1 MKWKLERNSEMV
13 KKAKL
18 TPLNVKLSPP
28 NHSVGLCANLCVSR
42 VSVTDSVTKTSVTCD
57 VTFIICKINRLK
69 RSGFGW
75 IWDFRDSSD
84 QIRPQRKCLTEPQFP
99 DLINL
104 VLFRAFCDIVW
115 RTLSKKWVKSNVY
128 GPKWRLT
135 VMKEFQDSTKVNGPR

>member
-1 MKWKLERNSEMV
+1 MVSEII
-13 KKAKL
+13 
-18 TPLNVKLSPP
+18 PLKCQIKPTESFCWA
-28 NHSVGLCANLCVSR
+28 LCKSASR
-42 VSVTDSVTKTSVTCD
+42 ISVTDSVTKTSVTCD

-75 IWDFRDSSD
+75 IWDFRNSSD

-115 RTLSKKWVKSNVY
+115 RTLSKKWVKSNVLGKVE
-128 GPKWRLT
+128 GPEGAPGQNKSER
-135 VMKEFQDSTKVNGPR
+135 STITG